1 MRNNPSNKQTSV
13 GGYLINAVL
22 MVIAGGAML
31 ISIFIIFPFSKIAVQ
46 QQFCKNG
53 TIKRDSW
60 GSREKV
66 TCVDK
71 ATRKETDIS
80 WVEILA
86 CCPSAILPGF
96 AIFLTIL
103 TQLVFRP
110 GRKSN

>member
-1 MRNNPSNKQTSV
+1 MRNNSKREEGSV
-13 GGYLINAVL
+13 GGFLINAVL
-22 MVIAGGAML
+22 MVIVGGSML
-31 ISIFIIFPFSKIAVQ
+31 ISMYLIFPFSKLAAE

-60 GSREKV
+60 ERREEV

-71 ATRKETDIS
+71 VTRKETDIS

-103 TQLVFRP
+103 AQLLRRS
-110 GRKSN
+110 GRKR